1 MIAVYSGERAWRL
14 AIEQALRAHRVA
26 VRSASRPAELV
37 KCLADGVV
45 RVVVVGAGAEDR
57 AGAGAAITSQVV
69 LDTTPGESTES
80 IVRRALALG

>member
-14 AIEQALRAHRVA
+14 AVEQALRTHGVA
-26 VRSASRPAELV
+26 VRSASRPAELA

-45 RVVVVGAGAEDR
+45 RVVVVGAGANDLV
-57 AGAGAAITSQVV
+57 GASAAITSQTV

-80 IVRRALALG
+80 VVRRALALV